1 MIFLEYHK
9 MELSCTKID
18 YNHIRNEWI
27 ISGGIE
33 TKALS
38 EKAEQ
43 PNEEG
48 KMDVDNYVMIR
59 LTDEYA
65 SYVDEIIDE
74 YFDDYKFYLEFSS
87 EWMTKEEWIE
97 VLKTIKAGSVLCS
110 LTVHK
115 VENHT
120 EGALDGFHAMA
131 LTGEGVDENII
142 R

>member
-1 MIFLEYHK
+1 
-9 MELSCTKID
+9 MELCCTKID

-38 EKAEQ
+38 EKVEQ

-65 SYVDEIIDE
+65 S
-74 YFDDYKFYLEFSS
+74 
-87 EWMTKEEWIE
+87 
-97 VLKTIKAGSVLCS
+97 
-110 LTVHK
+110 
-115 VENHT
+115 
-120 EGALDGFHAMA
+120 
-131 LTGEGVDENII
+131 
-142 R
+142 